1 MAKNV
6 FRSQEIKNTF
16 RKVYV
21 QPPEEFAPQLAAEQ
35 TAEEVEEY
43 AGPTVEDLRREA
55 EEFQA
60 QWEQEK
66 ESMIERAREEADRI
80 VKDAERVAFQEV
92 KSKQEEAQTIKDDAQ
107 AEAERI
113 VKEAEQQAE
122 ETRREAERNAQDA
135 AEEARRAGL
144 AEGRESGFDEGRAE
158 HERLV
163 ERLHVIINKAIDRRN
178 EIIEE
183 SETQIVNLVVQ
194 IAKKVVKVI
203 SENQRNVVVNN
214 VVQALRKLKEKSDV
228 IIRVNVEDLEM
239 VTSHVQDIIERVER
253 EHHITVAEDSTV
265 DPGGAIIETDFG
277 EIDARIASQ
286 LQEIEDRILE
296 LVPVKAKAKAK
307 K

>member
-6 FRSQEIKNTF
+6 FRAQEIKNTF

-21 QPPEEFAPQLAAEQ
+21 QPPEEFAPQLVPEEAED
-35 TAEEVEEY
+35 VEEY
-43 AGPTVEDLRREA
+43 TGPTADDLRREA
-55 EEFQA
+55 EAFQA

-66 ESMIERAREEADRI
+66 EAMLQRAREEADRI

-92 KSKQEEAQTIKDDAQ
+92 KSKQEEAQTIHDD
-107 AEAERI
+107 AEAEASRI
-113 VKEAEQQAE
+113 VSDAEQKASE
-122 ETRREAERNAQDA
+122 ITREAERSANDAQED
-135 AEEARRAGL
+135 ARRAGFE
-144 AEGRESGFDEGRAE
+144 EGREKGFEEGQAE

-214 VVQALRKLKEKSDV
+214 VVQALRKLKEKTDV
-228 IIRVNVEDLEM
+228 IIRVNIGDLEM
-239 VTSHVQDIIERVER
+239 VTNHVQDIIERVER

-296 LVPVKAKAKAK
+296 LVPVKAKK

>member
-1 MAKNV
+1 M
-6 FRSQEIKNTF
+6 RNTF
-16 RKVYV
+16 RKVYI
-21 QPPEEFAPQLAAEQ
+21 QPPEEFAPQLVAQE
-35 TAEEVEEY
+35 AEEVEEY
-43 AGPTVEDLRREA
+43 SGPTADDLRREA
-55 EEFQA
+55 EEFKA

-66 ESMIERAREEADRI
+66 EGMLQRAREDADRI

-92 KSKQEEAQTIKDDAQ
+92 KSKQEEAQQIKDAAQ
-107 AEAERI
+107 SEANKVVAEAQERASEI
-113 VKEAEQQAE
+113 S
-122 ETRREAERNAQDA
+122 REAERAAEDA
-135 AEEARRAGL
+135 REEARRSGFE
-144 AEGRESGFDEGRAE
+144 EGREKGFEEGRAE

-203 SENQRNVVVNN
+203 SENQRNVVINN
-214 VVQALRKLKEKSDV
+214 VTQALRKLKERTDV
-228 IIRVNVEDLEM
+228 IIRVNIEDLEM
-239 VTSHVQDIIERVER
+239 VTNHVQDIIERVER

-296 LVPVKAKAKAK
+296 LVPVKAKTK

>member
-6 FRSQEIKNTF
+6 FRAQEIKNTF

-21 QPPEEFAPQLAAEQ
+21 QPPEEFAPQLVPAE
-35 TAEEVEEY
+35 AEEVEEY
-43 AGPTVEDLRREA
+43 TGPTADDLRREA

-66 ESMIERAREEADRI
+66 EAMLQRAREEADRI

-92 KSKQEEAQTIKDDAQ
+92 KSKQEEAQTIHDD
-107 AEAERI
+107 AEAEAARI
-113 VKEAEQQAE
+113 VSEAEQKASDI
-122 ETRREAERNAQDA
+122 TREAERKAQDA
-135 AEEARRAGL
+135 EEDARRAGFE
-144 AEGRESGFDEGRAE
+144 EGREKGFEEGQAE

-214 VVQALRKLKEKSDV
+214 VVQALRKLKEKTDV
-228 IIRVNVEDLEM
+228 IIRVNIEDLEM
-239 VTSHVQDIIERVER
+239 VTNHVQDIIERVER

-296 LVPVKAKAKAK
+296 LVPVKAKK

>member
-6 FRSQEIKNTF
+6 FRAQEIKNTF

-21 QPPEEFAPQLAAEQ
+21 QPPEEFAPQLVPEE
-35 TAEEVEEY
+35 AEEVEEY
-43 AGPTVEDLRREA
+43 AGPTADDLRREA

-66 ESMIERAREEADRI
+66 ESMLQRARDEADRI

-92 KSKQEEAQTIKDDAQ
+92 KSKQEEAQTIHSDAES
-107 AEAERI
+107 EASRI
-113 VKEAEQQAE
+113 VSEAEQKAADI
-122 ETRREAERNAQDA
+122 TREAERKAQDA
-135 AEEARRAGL
+135 EEDARRAGFE
-144 AEGRESGFDEGRAE
+144 EGREKGFEEGQAE

-214 VVQALRKLKEKSDV
+214 VVQALRKLKEKTDV
-228 IIRVNVEDLEM
+228 IIRVNIEDLEM

-296 LVPVKAKAKAK
+296 LVPVKAKKR
-307 K
+307 

>member
-6 FRSQEIKNTF
+6 FRAQEVKNTF
-16 RKVYV
+16 RKVYI
-21 QPPEEFAPQLAAEQ
+21 QPPEEFTPQLAAQEV
-35 TAEEVEEY
+35 EEIEEY
-43 AGPTVEDLRREA
+43 AGPTADDLRREA

-60 QWEQEK
+60 QWDQEK
-66 ESMIERAREEADRI
+66 EGMLQRAREEADRI

-92 KSKQEEAQTIKDDAQ
+92 KSKQEEAQQIHED
-107 AEAERI
+107 AEAEARRI
-113 VKEAEQQAE
+113 LAAAQEQADETNKESQ
-122 ETRREAERNAQDA
+122 RNARDA
-135 AEEARRAGL
+135 EEEARREGFE
-144 AEGRESGFDEGRAE
+144 EGRESGFLEGQAE
-158 HERLV
+158 HRRLV

-183 SETQIVNLVVQ
+183 SESQIVNLVIQ

-214 VVQALRKLKEKSDV
+214 VIQALRKLKEKSDV
-228 IIRVNVEDLEM
+228 IIRVNIEDLEM
-239 VTSHVQDIIERVER
+239 VTNHIQEIIDRVER

-277 EIDARIASQ
+277 EVDARIASQ

-296 LVPVKAKAKAK
+296 LVPVRARAK

>member
-6 FRSQEIKNTF
+6 FRAQEIKNTF
-16 RKVYV
+16 RKVYI
-21 QPPEEFAPQLAAEQ
+21 QPPEEFAPQLAPQEVA
-35 TAEEVEEY
+35 EVEEY
-43 AGPTVEDLRREA
+43 AGPTADDLRREA

-60 QWEQEK
+60 RWEQEK
-66 ESMIERAREEADRI
+66 DAMLQRAREEADRI

-92 KSKQEEAQTIKDDAQ
+92 KSKQDEAQTIRDQ
-107 AEAERI
+107 AEAEGKRI
-113 VKEAEQQAE
+113 VAEAQDNANEI
-122 ETRREAERNAQDA
+122 TRAAERNADDA
-135 AEEARRAGL
+135 REEARRMGFE
-144 AEGRESGFDEGRAE
+144 EGREKGFVEGEAE

-163 ERLHVIINKAIDRRN
+163 QRLHVIINKAIDRRN

-183 SETQIVNLVVQ
+183 SEAQIVNLVVQ

-214 VVQALRKLKEKSDV
+214 VVQALRKLKEKTDV
-228 IIRVNVEDLEM
+228 IIRVNIEDLEM
-239 VTSHVQDIIERVER
+239 VTSHVQDIIDRVER

-265 DPGGAIIETDFG
+265 DPGGTIIETDFG

-296 LVPVKAKAKAK
+296 LVPVKARK

>member
-6 FRSQEIKNTF
+6 FRAQEIRNTF
-16 RKVYV
+16 RKVYI
-21 QPPEEFAPQLAAEQ
+21 QPPEEFAPQLVAQE
-35 TAEEVEEY
+35 AEEVEEY
-43 AGPTVEDLRREA
+43 SGPTADDLRREA
-55 EEFQA
+55 EEFKA

-66 ESMIERAREEADRI
+66 EGMLQRAREDADRI

-92 KSKQEEAQTIKDDAQ
+92 KSKQEEAQQIKDAAQ
-107 AEAERI
+107 SEANKVVAEAQERASEI
-113 VKEAEQQAE
+113 S
-122 ETRREAERNAQDA
+122 REAERAAEDA
-135 AEEARRAGL
+135 REEARRSGFE
-144 AEGRESGFDEGRAE
+144 EGREKGFEEGRAE

-203 SENQRNVVVNN
+203 SENQRNVVINN
-214 VVQALRKLKEKSDV
+214 VTQALRKLKERTDV
-228 IIRVNVEDLEM
+228 IIRVNIEDLEM
-239 VTSHVQDIIERVER
+239 VTNHVQDIIERVER

-296 LVPVKAKAKAK
+296 LVPVKAKTKTK

>member
-6 FRSQEIKNTF
+6 FRAQEIKNTF

-21 QPPEEFAPQLAAEQ
+21 QPPEEFAPQLVPEE
-35 TAEEVEEY
+35 AEEVEECT
-43 AGPTVEDLRREA
+43 GPTADDLGREA

-66 ESMIERAREEADRI
+66 ESMLQRARGEADRI

-92 KSKQEEAQTIKDDAQ
+92 KSKQEEAQTIHSDAES
-107 AEAERI
+107 EASRI
-113 VKEAEQQAE
+113 VSEAEQKAADI
-122 ETRREAERNAQDA
+122 TREAERRAQDA
-135 AEEARRAGL
+135 EEDARRAGFE
-144 AEGRESGFDEGRAE
+144 EGREKGFEEGQAE

-214 VVQALRKLKEKSDV
+214 VVQALRKLKEKTDV
-228 IIRVNVEDLEM
+228 IIRVNIEDLEM

-296 LVPVKAKAKAK
+296 LVPVKAKKR
-307 K
+307 

>member
-6 FRSQEIKNTF
+6 FRAQEIKNTF
-16 RKVYV
+16 RKVYI
-21 QPPEEFAPQLAAEQ
+21 QPPEEFAPQLAAQEL
-35 TAEEVEEY
+35 EEVEEY
-43 AGPTVEDLRREA
+43 TGPTVEDLRRDA
-55 EEFQA
+55 EEFQQ

-66 ESMIERAREEADRI
+66 ETMLQRARDEADRI

-92 KSKQEEAQTIKDDAQ
+92 KSKQEEAQDVKDQ
-107 AEAERI
+107 AEAEANRI
-113 VKEAEQQAE
+113 VAEAEERAGE
-122 ETRREAERNAQDA
+122 ITRNAQRSAQDA
-135 AEEARRAGL
+135 EEEARRGGFE
-144 AEGRESGFDEGRAE
+144 EGREKGFLEGRSE

-163 ERLHVIINKAIDRRN
+163 QRLHVIINKAIDRRN

-183 SETQIVNLVVQ
+183 SESQIVNLVIQ

-214 VVQALRKLKEKSDV
+214 VVQALRKLKEKTDV
-228 IIRVNVEDLEM
+228 VIRVNIEDLEM
-239 VTSHVQDIIERVER
+239 VTNHIQDIIDRVER

-286 LQEIEDRILE
+286 LQEIEDRILD
-296 LVPVKAKAKAK
+296 LVPVKAKARK
-307 K
+307 

>member
-6 FRSQEIKNTF
+6 FRAQEIKNTF
-16 RKVYV
+16 RKVYI
-21 QPPEEFAPQLAAEQ
+21 QPPEEFAPALVAQDL
-35 TAEEVEEY
+35 EEVEEY
-43 AGPTVEDLRREA
+43 TGPTVEDLRREA
-55 EEFQA
+55 EEFRA

-66 ESMIERAREEADRI
+66 ASLLERAREEADRI

-92 KSKQEEAQTIKDDAQ
+92 KSKQEEAAQIKEEAQ
-107 AEAERI
+107 AEAGRH
-113 VKEAEQQAE
+113 VAEAEEKAAQIIRDSERSARE
-122 ETRREAERNAQDA
+122 ER
-135 AEEARRAGL
+135 EEAHREGL
-144 AEGRESGFDEGRAE
+144 AEGREKGFLEGQAE

-163 ERLHVIINKAIDRRN
+163 QRLHVIINKAIDRRN

-183 SETQIVNLVVQ
+183 SEAQIVNLVIQ

-214 VVQALRKLKEKSDV
+214 VIQALRKLKEKTDV
-228 IIRVNVEDLEM
+228 IIRVNMEDLQM
-239 VTSHVQDIIERVER
+239 VTNHVQEIIERVER

-296 LVPVKAKAKAK
+296 LVPVKAKPRKS
-307 K
+307 

>member
-6 FRSQEIKNTF
+6 FRPQEIKNTF
-16 RKVYV
+16 RKVYIK
-21 QPPEEFAPQLAAEQ
+21 PPEEFAPQLVPEE
-35 TAEEVEEY
+35 AEEAEEY
-43 AGPTVEDLRREA
+43 TGPTADDLRKEA

-66 ESMIERAREEADRI
+66 QEMLQRAREEADRI

-92 KSKQEEAQTIKDDAQ
+92 KSKQEEAQKIKDDAQ
-107 AEAERI
+107 GEADRIVADAEERAAEINRNAER
-113 VKEAEQQAE
+113 QAE
-122 ETRREAERNAQDA
+122 DAQ
-135 AEEARRAGL
+135 EEARRTGFE
-144 AEGRESGFDEGRAE
+144 EGREKGFLEGRAE
-158 HERLV
+158 HERLI

-214 VVQALRKLKEKSDV
+214 VTQALRKLKEKTEV
-228 IIRVNVEDLEM
+228 IIRVNIEDLEM
-239 VTSHVQDIIERVER
+239 VTNHVQDIIERVER

-296 LVPVKAKAKAK
+296 LVPVKARK

>member
-6 FRSQEIKNTF
+6 FRAQEIKNTF
-16 RKVYV
+16 RKVYI
-21 QPPEEFAPQLAAEQ
+21 QPPEEFTPQLAAQEV
-35 TAEEVEEY
+35 EEVEEY
-43 AGPTVEDLRREA
+43 TGPTVEDLRREA

-60 QWEQEK
+60 QWEQER
-66 ESMIERAREEADRI
+66 EGMLERARDEADRI

-92 KSKQEEAQTIKDDAQ
+92 KSKQEEGEQIRHDAEVEAKRII
-107 AEAERI
+107 AEAQE
-113 VKEAEQQAE
+113 QAE
-122 ETRREAERNAQDA
+122 ETTHEAEKRARDA
-135 AEEARRAGL
+135 EEEARRTGFE
-144 AEGRESGFDEGRAE
+144 EGRENGFIEGQAE
-158 HERLV
+158 HRRLV

-183 SETQIVNLVVQ
+183 SESQIVNLVIQ

-214 VVQALRKLKEKSDV
+214 VIQALRKLKEKTDV
-228 IIRVNVEDLEM
+228 IIRVNIEDLEM
-239 VTSHVQDIIERVER
+239 VTNNVQEIIERVEK

-296 LVPVKAKAKAK
+296 LVPVKAKPRK
-307 K
+307 

>member
-6 FRSQEIKNTF
+6 FRAQEVRNTF

-21 QPPEEFAPQLAAEQ
+21 QPPEEFAPALAPQ
-35 TAEEVEEY
+35 VLEEVEEY
-43 AGPTVEDLRREA
+43 AGPTADDLRREA
-55 EEFQA
+55 EAFRA
-60 QWEQEK
+60 QWEEEK
-66 ESMIERAREEADRI
+66 ETMIARARDEAERI

-92 KSKQEEAQTIKDDAQ
+92 KSKQEEAQTIHDDAVKESERLVSQ
-107 AEAERI
+107 AREEAETIRRD
-113 VKEAEQQAE
+113 AERSA
-122 ETRREAERNAQDA
+122 REAE
-135 AEEARRAGL
+135 EEARRSGFE
-144 AEGRESGFDEGRAE
+144 EGRESGFTTGEAE

-163 ERLHVIINKAIDRRN
+163 QRLHAIINRAIERRN

-183 SETQIVNLVVQ
+183 SEAQIINLVIH

-214 VVQALRKLKEKSDV
+214 VVQALRKLKEKTDV
-228 IIRVNVEDLEM
+228 IIRVNIEDLEM
-239 VTSHVQDIIERVER
+239 VTNHIQDIIERVER

-296 LVPVKAKAKAK
+296 LVPVKAKPRK
-307 K
+307 

>member
-6 FRSQEIKNTF
+6 FRAQEIKNTF

-21 QPPEEFAPQLAAEQ
+21 QPPEEFAPQLVPEE
-35 TAEEVEEY
+35 AEEVEEY
-43 AGPTVEDLRREA
+43 TGPTADDLRREA

-66 ESMIERAREEADRI
+66 ESMLQRARDEADRI

-92 KSKQEEAQTIKDDAQ
+92 KSKQEEAQTIHSDAES
-107 AEAERI
+107 EASRI
-113 VKEAEQQAE
+113 VSEAEQKAADI
-122 ETRREAERNAQDA
+122 TREAERKAQDA
-135 AEEARRAGL
+135 EEDARRAGFE
-144 AEGRESGFDEGRAE
+144 EGREKGFEEGQAE

-214 VVQALRKLKEKSDV
+214 VVQALRKLKEKTDV
-228 IIRVNVEDLEM
+228 IIRVNIEDLEM

-296 LVPVKAKAKAK
+296 LVPVKAKKR
-307 K
+307 

>member
-6 FRSQEIKNTF
+6 FRAQEIKNTF

-21 QPPEEFAPQLAAEQ
+21 QPPEEFAPQLVSEEAA
-35 TAEEVEEY
+35 EVEEY
-43 AGPTVEDLRREA
+43 TGPTADDLRREA

-66 ESMIERAREEADRI
+66 EAMLQRARDEADRI

-92 KSKQEEAQTIKDDAQ
+92 KSKQDEAQTIHDD
-107 AEAERI
+107 AEAEAGRI
-113 VKEAEQQAE
+113 VSEAEQKASDI
-122 ETRREAERNAQDA
+122 TREAERKAQDA
-135 AEEARRAGL
+135 EEDARRAGFE
-144 AEGRESGFDEGRAE
+144 EGREKGFEEGQAE

-214 VVQALRKLKEKSDV
+214 VVQALRKLKEKTDV
-228 IIRVNVEDLEM
+228 IIRVNIEDLEM
-239 VTSHVQDIIERVER
+239 VTNHVQDIIERVER

-296 LVPVKAKAKAK
+296 LVPVKAKK

>member
-6 FRSQEIKNTF
+6 FRAQEIKNTF

-21 QPPEEFAPQLAAEQ
+21 QPPEEFAPQLVPEEAA
-35 TAEEVEEY
+35 EVEEY
-43 AGPTVEDLRREA
+43 TGPTADDLRREA

-66 ESMIERAREEADRI
+66 EAMLQRARDEADRI

-92 KSKQEEAQTIKDDAQ
+92 KSKQDEAQTIHDD
-107 AEAERI
+107 AEAEAGRI
-113 VKEAEQQAE
+113 VSEAEQKASDI
-122 ETRREAERNAQDA
+122 TREAERKAQDA
-135 AEEARRAGL
+135 EEDARRAGFE
-144 AEGRESGFDEGRAE
+144 EGREKGFEEGQAE

-214 VVQALRKLKEKSDV
+214 VVQALRKLKEKTDV
-228 IIRVNVEDLEM
+228 IIRVNIEDLEM
-239 VTSHVQDIIERVER
+239 VTNHVQDIIERVER

-296 LVPVKAKAKAK
+296 LVPVKAKK

>member
-6 FRSQEIKNTF
+6 FRAQEIKNTF
-16 RKVYV
+16 RKVYI
-21 QPPEEFAPQLAAEQ
+21 QPPEEFAPQLVPEEAP
-35 TAEEVEEY
+35 EVEEY
-43 AGPTVEDLRREA
+43 TGPTADDLRREA
-55 EEFQA
+55 EEFKA

-66 ESMIERAREEADRI
+66 EAMLQRARDEADRI

-92 KSKQEEAQTIKDDAQ
+92 KSKQEEAQQIKDDAE
-107 AEAERI
+107 AEAKRI
-113 VKEAEQQAE
+113 TSEAEERASDI
-122 ETRREAERNAQDA
+122 TREAERQAEDA
-135 AEEARRAGL
+135 RGDARREGFE
-144 AEGRESGFDEGRAE
+144 EGREKGFSEGQSE

-214 VVQALRKLKEKSDV
+214 VVQALRKLKEKTDV
-228 IIRVNVEDLEM
+228 IIRVNIEDLEM
-239 VTSHVQDIIERVER
+239 VTNHVQDIIERVER

-296 LVPVKAKAKAK
+296 LVPVRAKQRT
-307 K
+307 